1 MKKLIECVPN
11 ISEGRRIDVIQD
23 VVSQIETVPG
33 ATLLEYEHDADHN
46 RAVITFV
53 AEPEAAV
60 EAAFRVIKRASELI
74 DLTKHEG
81 AHPRMGAC
89 DVCPFIPLEGA
100 TTEDCVELANMLA
113 ARVGEELE
121 IPVFLYEDAATTENR
136 RNLAKVREGQFEGL
150 SEKIGKSKDHVPDYG
165 PNKIHPTAGCMAI
178 GARFFLVAFNVNL
191 DTDKTKVA
199 KVIAKTVRTR
209 SGGFPEVKG
218 MGFALTDRNL
228 SQVSM
233 NMTDYR
239 VTGLWTAF
247 KKIARM
253 THLMGYEIKESEI
266 VGLIPQKAI
275 NEAFVDSFRIANFD
289 EDEQIIDKKLDK
301 MKGDPLKSPYP
312 FLDVLASDAPAPGG
326 GSCAALSGSMAAG
339 LGAMVCRLSFGKK
352 KFKPYESELI
362 AMTERFDQ
370 LREDQFFA
378 IKQDSDAFDL
388 IMTAGKLPKKTDE
401 EKKARKKERQK
412 ATLVATLIP
421 LSVMEKSFET
431 MTMLEELI
439 TKGTKNA
446 LSDTGSAISHAMS
459 SIMCAYLNV
468 LINVSGVGDKDNPS
482 EIENKSDSIKSE
494 GEKIYKRATDAIIA
508 KLEDD

>member
-11 ISEGRRIDVIQD
+11 ISEGRRIDVIED

-53 AEPEAAV
+53 AEPDAAV

-100 TTEDCVELANMLA
+100 TTEDCIELANMLG

-121 IPVFLYEDAATTENR
+121 IPVFLYEDAATRESR
-136 RNLAKVREGQFEGL
+136 RDLANVREGQFEGL
-150 SEKIGKSKDHVPDYG
+150 REKIGKSKDHVPDYG
-165 PNKIHPTAGCMAI
+165 PEKIHPTAGCIAI

-191 DTDKTKVA
+191 DTDETKVA
-199 KVIAKTVRTR
+199 KVIAKTIRSR
-209 SGGFPEVKG
+209 SGGFPGVKS
-218 MGFALTDRNL
+218 MGFDLTDRKL

-247 KKIARM
+247 RKIARM

-275 NEAFVDSFRIANFD
+275 NEAFVEAFRIANFD
-289 EDEQIIDKKLDK
+289 EDEQIIDKKLDR
-301 MKGDPLKSPYP
+301 MKGDPLKSPLP

-326 GSCAALSGSMAAG
+326 GSCAALSGAMAAG

-352 KFKPYESELI
+352 KLKSYESELI
-362 AMTERFDQ
+362 AMTEKFDQ
-370 LREDQFFA
+370 LREEQFLA
-378 IKQDSDAFDL
+378 IKSDSNAFEL
-388 IMTAGKLPKKTDE
+388 IMAANALPKETDE
-401 EKKARKKERQK
+401 EKKIRRIESRK
-412 ATLVATLIP
+412 ATLVATEIP
-421 LSVMEKSFET
+421 LSVMGKSLET
-431 MTMLEELI
+431 IKMLEDLI

-468 LINVSGVGDKDNPS
+468 LINVGGIGDNDKQS
-482 EIENKSDSIKSE
+482 EMENKADSIKSE
-494 GEKIYKRATDAIIA
+494 GEKIHKRAIAAIIA